1 MISAPIKMV
10 ANMAYRQAR
19 DNIRTGIGSDSPWIA
34 APAGNSPEDKKRP
47 SSAEDERSWSVP
59 DPPGPKMEISSLRQ
73 PGRPPALRSGSG
85 PVALRHQIALVL
97 PFRSS
102 LFWWFL
108 GTGPGRCRCI
118 SDRCKK
124 RPSSAED
131 ERSWN
136 IPVLPGPKMK
146 DSPLRQPGCPPAL
159 KEAADPWLC
168 VTRSLWL
175 CPFGVLVVA
184 ADILPRVLPL
194 QHEAFQPDYRPS
206 KPR

>member
-1 MISAPIKMV
+1 
-10 ANMAYRQAR
+10 MACRQAR
-19 DNIRTGIGSDSPWIA
+19 DNIRTGFGFNSPWIA

-73 PGRPPALRSGSG
+73 PGRPPVREAAVDPWLCVTRLLWFCPFGVLCFGGSWGQALAAAG
-85 PVALRHQIALVL
+85 A
-97 PFRSS
+97 SS
-102 LFWWFL
+102 
-108 GTGPGRCRCI
+108 GRCN
-118 SDRCKK
+118 K

-168 VTRSLWL
+168 VTRSLWF

-194 QHEAFQPDYRPS
+194 QHEVFQLENRPS
-206 KPR
+206 KPC